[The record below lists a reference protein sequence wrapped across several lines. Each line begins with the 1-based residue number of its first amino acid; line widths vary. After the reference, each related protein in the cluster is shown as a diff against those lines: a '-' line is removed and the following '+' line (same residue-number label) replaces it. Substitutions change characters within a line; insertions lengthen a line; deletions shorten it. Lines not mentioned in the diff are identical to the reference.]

1 MSKWR
6 LRAVDGRRAPGCRE
20 GVPVMGESE
29 SLLVPTP
36 DGRELEVVLEGR
48 PDGFPLVF
56 YCWTPGAAVPF
67 DPLHRAADERGL
79 MVVSY
84 SRAGYGLST
93 PRQDAGTTATVAADA
108 KDTATVLDHLGLGEF
123 ITVAWSG
130 GGPRAFA
137 CAALLPDRCRAA
149 GSVASLV
156 PPDAEAF
163 DPYAGMTEA
172 NKREFEATTRGEEAL
187 AAHLEDFV
195 APMVDASDAEVA
207 EALRGMFGPSITG
220 ELADYAVACMRHS
233 IHKGSWDGATTTSPW
248 PTRGGSTCPTSGCL
262 CRSGMEP
269 RMRT

>member
-1 MSKWR
+1 
-6 LRAVDGRRAPGCRE
+6 
-20 GVPVMGESE
+20 MGESE